1 MAKSFY
7 QKQLK
12 PCPWLLS
19 RKNWWNVAAITL
31 AETKAY
37 LRVDNIVEDDLI
49 TKLIGSATATVENVL
64 RQPLSAFDPL
74 PDNIHTAI
82 LYTIAYLY
90 EYRETADFDA
100 MIKFLRAIL
109 APYRK
114 EEF

>member
-1 MAKSFY
+1 MA
-7 QKQLK
+7 
-12 PCPWLLS
+12 
-19 RKNWWNVAAITL
+19 VITL
-31 AETKAY
+31 AEAKTY
-37 LRVDNIVEDDLI
+37 LRVDGTIEDDLI

-74 PDNIHTAI
+74 PDDIHTTV

-114 EEF
+114 DEF

>member
-1 MAKSFY
+1 MATIS
-7 QKQLK
+7 
-12 PCPWLLS
+12 
-19 RKNWWNVAAITL
+19 L
-31 AETKAY
+31 AEAKTY
-37 LRVDNIVEDDLI
+37 LRVDSTTEDDLI
-49 TKLIGSATATVENVL
+49 TRLIGSATTTVENVL

-74 PDNIHTAI
+74 PDDIHTAI

>member
-1 MAKSFY
+1 MAEA
-7 QKQLK
+7 
-12 PCPWLLS
+12 
-19 RKNWWNVAAITL
+19 KN
-31 AETKAY
+31 Y
-37 LRVDNIVEDDLI
+37 LRVDSTTEDDLI
-49 TKLIGSATATVENVL
+49 TKLIGSATTTVENVL

-74 PDNIHTAI
+74 PDDIHIAI

-90 EYRETADFDA
+90 EYRETADFDS

>member
-1 MAKSFY
+1 MAKSSS
-7 QKQLK
+7 QKPLK
-12 PCPWLLS
+12 LLPWLLS
-19 RKNWWNVAAITL
+19 RKDWWNVAAITL
-31 AETKAY
+31 AEAKAY
-37 LRVDNIVEDDLI
+37 LRVDNTVEDDLI

-74 PDNIHTAI
+74 PDDIHTAI
-82 LYTIAYLY
+82 LYTVAYLY

-109 APYRK
+109 SPYRK

>member
-1 MAKSFY
+1 MTT
-7 QKQLK
+7 
-12 PCPWLLS
+12 
-19 RKNWWNVAAITL
+19 VTL
-31 AETKAY
+31 AEAKTY
-37 LRVDNIVEDDLI
+37 LRVDGTTEDDLI
-49 TKLIGSATATVENVL
+49 TKLIGSATSTVENVL

-74 PDNIHTAI
+74 PDDIHTAV

>member
-1 MAKSFY
+1 MATIS
-7 QKQLK
+7 
-12 PCPWLLS
+12 
-19 RKNWWNVAAITL
+19 L
-31 AETKAY
+31 AEAKTY
-37 LRVDNIVEDDLI
+37 LRVDSTTEDDLI
-49 TKLIGSATATVENVL
+49 TRLIGSATTTVENVL

-74 PDNIHTAI
+74 PDDIHTAV

>member
-1 MAKSFY
+1 MA
-7 QKQLK
+7 
-12 PCPWLLS
+12 
-19 RKNWWNVAAITL
+19 VITL
-31 AETKAY
+31 AEAKTY
-37 LRVDNIVEDDLI
+37 LRVDGTIEDDLI

-64 RQPLSAFDPL
+64 RQPLSAFAPH
-74 PDNIHTAI
+74 PDDIHTAV

-90 EYRETADFDA
+90 EYRETADFDP

>member
-1 MAKSFY
+1 MATIS
-7 QKQLK
+7 
-12 PCPWLLS
+12 
-19 RKNWWNVAAITL
+19 L
-31 AETKAY
+31 AEAKTY
-37 LRVDNIVEDDLI
+37 LRVDSTTEDNLI
-49 TKLIGSATATVENVL
+49 TRLIGSATTTVENVL

-74 PDNIHTAI
+74 PDDIHTAI

-90 EYRETADFDA
+90 EYRETANFDA

>member
-1 MAKSFY
+1 MAT
-7 QKQLK
+7 
-12 PCPWLLS
+12 
-19 RKNWWNVAAITL
+19 VTL
-31 AETKAY
+31 AEAKTY
-37 LRVDNIVEDDLI
+37 LRVDSTTEDDLI
-49 TKLIGSATATVENVL
+49 TRLIGSATTTVENVL
-64 RQPLSAFDPL
+64 RQPLSAFDPF
-74 PDNIHTAI
+74 PDDIHTAI

>member
-1 MAKSFY
+1 MTT
-7 QKQLK
+7 
-12 PCPWLLS
+12 
-19 RKNWWNVAAITL
+19 VTL
-31 AETKAY
+31 AEAKTY
-37 LRVDNIVEDDLI
+37 LRVDGTTEDDLI
-49 TKLIGSATATVENVL
+49 TKLIGSATSTVENVL

-74 PDNIHTAI
+74 PDDIHTAV

-90 EYRETADFDA
+90 KYRETADFDA